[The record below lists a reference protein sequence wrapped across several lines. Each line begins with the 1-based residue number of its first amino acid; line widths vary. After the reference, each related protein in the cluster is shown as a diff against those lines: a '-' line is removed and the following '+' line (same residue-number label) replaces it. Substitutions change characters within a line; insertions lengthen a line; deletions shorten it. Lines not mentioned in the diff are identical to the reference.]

1 LKTHTVKIRPSG
13 HEVLADPSLTLLE
26 NLQKEGFSVESVCGG
41 KGTCGKCR
49 VRFLKGAPSP
59 SESDVRHLP
68 PKEIEEGWRLACQV
82 KLEGEA
88 EISVAPSA
96 EVAATILSAGRSVR
110 TELDPEARKC
120 FLKLRPQTLERPI
133 GDADL
138 ILEKLGM
145 GDLRIDVDDLAELP
159 HLIRKARYRLTVTVA
174 GGEITKIE
182 PGDTT
187 DRNFGLAIDI
197 GTSTL
202 VVCLIDLN
210 TGEEK
215 AVSAAFNPQRDFG
228 ADVITRIQQC
238 REGHGA
244 LAAMWLALMGKLSTM
259 VKEVCK
265 EAGIK
270 QSDIAEAVTVGNPT
284 MQHIFSGIDPS
295 YIGEMPYAPA
305 ICRKMRF
312 RPMRGFGVDIGSYP
326 VETPP
331 NLSGFIG
338 SDIVGGILSQGLLDS
353 EEIQL
358 LVDLGTNAEIV
369 LGNKNRLLVSNAA
382 AGPAFE
388 GAKIECGMIGLKG
401 AIDKVWFDDE
411 DVQLSVMGGG
421 KPIGICGSGLVDA
434 IATLLDL
441 RILDETGKMANPS
454 ALPDE
459 LAEKIRKRLKK
470 EGREKK
476 FCLSNKVYISQKDV
490 RQVQAAKAAVAAGI
504 HILTKKL
511 GIETNQIARVLI
523 AGAFGSYVNPK
534 SAKRIGLIPDVPL
547 DRVISVG
554 NSALEGAKMYLL
566 SRRVR
571 KTADE
576 IHKIVELRELS
587 AEKDFMQE
595 FVSQM
600 TLGPVSAGRRI
611 TGD

>member
-1 LKTHTVKIRPSG
+1 MKTHRVKITPSG
-13 HEVLADPSLTLLE
+13 REFLADPSLTLLE

-41 KGTCGKCR
+41 KGTCGKCH
-49 VRFLKGAPSP
+49 VRFVKGTPLP
-59 SESDVRHLP
+59 TESDTRHLS

-82 KLEGEA
+82 KPEDEV
-88 EISVAPSA
+88 EIFLPPPSA
-96 EVAATILSAGRSVR
+96 EIPATILAAGRSVR
-110 TELDPEARKC
+110 KEIDPEAKKF
-120 FLKLRPQTLERPI
+120 FLQMEPQKLERPI

-145 GDLRIDVDDLAELP
+145 GDVRIGVHHIADLP
-159 HLIRKARYRLTVTVA
+159 HVIRKAEYRLTVTVV

-187 DRNFGLAIDI
+187 KKNFGLAIDI

-202 VVCLIDLN
+202 VVCLLDLN

-215 AVSAAFNPQRDFG
+215 GVSAAFNPQRDFG
-228 ADVITRIQQC
+228 ADVISRIQQC
-238 REGHGA
+238 RESHTGVP
-244 LAAMWLALMGKLSTM
+244 AMWLALMGKLSTM

-265 EAGIK
+265 EAGVK
-270 QSDIAEAVTVGNPT
+270 QSDISEAVAVGNPT
-284 MQHIFSGIDPS
+284 MQHIFLGVDPS

-305 ICRKMRF
+305 ICRKVRF
-312 RPMRGFGVDIGSYP
+312 RPIKGFGVDIGSYP
-326 VETPP
+326 VQTPP

-353 EEIQL
+353 KEIQL

-401 AIDKVWFDDE
+401 AIDKVWFDEE
-411 DVQLSVMGGG
+411 DVRYSAIGGG

-434 IATLLDL
+434 IASLLD
-441 RILDETGKMANPS
+441 RGILDETGKMANPS
-454 ALPDE
+454 ALPVG
-459 LAEKIRKRLKK
+459 LPEKIRKRLKK

-476 FCLSNKVYISQKDV
+476 FFLMNKVYISQKDV

-504 HILTKKL
+504 HILTRKL
-511 GIETNQIARVLI
+511 DIETKQIARVLI

-534 SAKRIGLIPDVPL
+534 SARRIGLIPDVPL
-547 DRVISVG
+547 EKVISVG

-571 KTADE
+571 KMADE
-576 IHKIVELRELS
+576 IHKIVELHELS
-587 AEKDFMQE
+587 AEKDFMQD

-600 TLGPVSAGRRI
+600 PFGRCS
-611 TGD
+611 GE